1 MNNEIYKLNLNLYD
15 KNNKIYKLED
25 ASNILLEEFSDKPNG
40 IGFTNNEKLYMNFTN
55 LYLNKD
61 IIDEIKSKEK
71 NTYPIQ
77 TSIVNSLKN
86 EFIKIIDTIDNLN
99 YLIDIIVKNN
109 NEVHREIRKTIITKH
124 DSVEKNEA
132 DKINNDER
140 FINLINTMGY
150 IQKFKEK
157 LREKNFKSNIKNDIK
172 EKIKSFTSDQ
182 LTILNGN
189 LKDLYNKDI
198 NFRKEINK
206 IYQVNDNNL
215 KDKKNYEIFVNQSL
229 INNLFIKMQELK
241 TSKSNQSYYIQS
253 YEREIKN
260 IINKYYKYIYPKKKI
275 ENILE
280 NDDNIKSIITFNN
293 ILYILKNIYL
303 KENTIVLLDKR
314 EKYFVKNISLLENN
328 PENFIANYILSGK
341 NIITLNL
348 RIDLQKIDKIKL
360 LNINYIAKDKENNNN
375 LTNNF
380 LKYNPQD
387 FDKKYTN
394 YQNIFF
400 DKNIEYYNKN
410 YSSLIREENIKKLI
424 KNKEEI
430 FFNNEVFKILNQK
443 YKPAQEETKKTQTT
457 IIKNIKFILKN
468 ILFDNKT
475 IIINNNN
482 YIVNDFK
489 IYDISNNTNTSINI
503 DNIVDNEKS
512 NYYDKKIS
520 DDNRIGEMQET
531 IRIKILLE
539 CFEDIDNNGK
549 ISIKRKVLA
558 NNCSSRAEILD
569 TYFTGNLYNFF
580 NIPGKY
586 LKNKLLSKR
595 KKQIKK
601 ENNVTKK
608 QDKRDDNKDDNK
620 DDKNDDKKG
629 GKKNRKFTYKK
640 KQKFKINKKSKK
652 IKKIKKNQKKSKK

>member
-1 MNNEIYKLNLNLYD
+1 
-15 KNNKIYKLED
+15 
-25 ASNILLEEFSDKPNG
+25 
-40 IGFTNNEKLYMNFTN
+40 
-55 LYLNKD
+55 
-61 IIDEIKSKEK
+61 
-71 NTYPIQ
+71 
-77 TSIVNSLKN
+77 
-86 EFIKIIDTIDNLN
+86 
-99 YLIDIIVKNN
+99 
-109 NEVHREIRKTIITKH
+109 
-124 DSVEKNEA
+124 
-132 DKINNDER
+132 
-140 FINLINTMGY
+140 
-150 IQKFKEK
+150 
-157 LREKNFKSNIKNDIK
+157 
-172 EKIKSFTSDQ
+172 
-182 LTILNGN
+182 
-189 LKDLYNKDI
+189 
-198 NFRKEINK
+198 
-206 IYQVNDNNL
+206 
-215 KDKKNYEIFVNQSL
+215 
-229 INNLFIKMQELK
+229 
-241 TSKSNQSYYIQS
+241 
-253 YEREIKN
+253 
-260 IINKYYKYIYPKKKI
+260 
-275 ENILE
+275 
-280 NDDNIKSIITFNN
+280 
-293 ILYILKNIYL
+293 
-303 KENTIVLLDKR
+303 
-314 EKYFVKNISLLENN
+314 
-328 PENFIANYILSGK
+328 
-341 NIITLNL
+341 
-348 RIDLQKIDKIKL
+348 
-360 LNINYIAKDKENNNN
+360 DKENNNN

-608 QDKRDDNKDDNK
+608 QDKKDDNKDDKKYDNK

-652 IKKIKKNQKKSKK
+652 IKKIKKNQKK